1 MTRPRPYSLAPEL
14 IYEPPVG
21 TVLFHGTDSETPFR
35 YPLGPAWVSDNFH
48 TSRFFA
54 GWRSPRGLRSRPR
67 RVIQYRVKKSPRLLL
82 VRSDDDEV
90 FRNVAMA
97 IAEASG
103 TRGLLQEDEYFDPY
117 DNARSVCGDV
127 TAARL
132 SGREIRPI
140 SDGWYAPDAL
150 PDGGA
155 RGADIVLCEPEKWL
169 SLVSVQWLDD
179 PPPGW
184 SRSLRS
190 RRLIP
195 G

>member
-1 MTRPRPYSLAPEL
+1 
-14 IYEPPVG
+14 
-21 TVLFHGTDSETPFR
+21 
-35 YPLGPAWVSDNFH
+35 
-48 TSRFFA
+48 
-54 GWRSPRGLRSRPR
+54 
-67 RVIQYRVKKSPRLLL
+67 
-82 VRSDDDEV
+82 
-90 FRNVAMA
+90 MA

-103 TRGLLQEDEYFDPY
+103 TRGFIQEHEYFDPY
-117 DNARSVCGDV
+117 DNAKSVCGDA

-132 SGREIRPI
+132 SGREIGPI

-179 PPPGW
+179 PPQGW